1 MRNVVSR
8 FWPLPH
14 RGVHRKAGR
23 DLNANRPSLAE
34 EGTQESVHGQDM
46 ALPGRSLDSG
56 TSFVIGVPRLLQGSI
71 A

>member
-1 MRNVVSR
+1 M
-8 FWPLPH
+8 
-14 RGVHRKAGR
+14 HRKAGR